1 VAGAAGRADAVDL
14 DGVAAFAAAQGAGI
28 GDQHAAGI
36 QFQRVDA
43 HGRQQAAGAPLFP
56 DDGRA
61 AMAALHIEHVGVEG
75 FRLRQH
81 GHVDRMGG
89 LLPRAQGAAAVQQGA
104 SAVEGAPE
112 GALALHLAAG

>member
-1 VAGAAGRADAVDL
+1 MPNIKPISDLRNYTEVLQDVAV
-14 DGVAAFAAAQGAGI
+14 
-28 GDQHAAGI
+28 
-36 QFQRVDA
+36 
-43 HGRQQAAGAPLFP
+43 GAPLFP

>member
-1 VAGAAGRADAVDL
+1 MCSSDL
-14 DGVAAFAAAQGAGI
+14 
-28 GDQHAAGI
+28 

-43 HGRQQAAGAPLFP
+43 HGRQQAAGTALFP

-81 GHVDRMGG
+81 GHVDRMGAF
-89 LLPRAQGAAAVQQGA
+89 LPRGQGTAAVQQGT

-112 GALALHLAAG
+112 GALALRLAAG